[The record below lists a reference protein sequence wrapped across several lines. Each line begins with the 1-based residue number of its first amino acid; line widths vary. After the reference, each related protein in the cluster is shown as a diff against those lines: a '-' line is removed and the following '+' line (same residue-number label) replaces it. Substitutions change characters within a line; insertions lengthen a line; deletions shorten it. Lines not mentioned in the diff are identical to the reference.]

1 MNKSIQEVINILE
14 ENNVRVELVAST
26 TYYALL
32 DCAYSKTGNVRFTI
46 LFKLSTHNIVGKVE
60 MYNTDDDDN
69 TTTLTIKA
77 EHLEVGFNSTT
88 FAKRIYSICKAIKE

>member
-14 ENNVRVELVAST
+14 ENHVRVESIAST
-26 TYYALL
+26 TYYTLL
-32 DCAYSKTGNVRFTI
+32 DCAYSKTGSVRFTI

-60 MYNTDDDDN
+60 MYNTDDN

-77 EHLEVGFNSTT
+77 EHLEDGFNSTT
-88 FAKRIYSICKAIKE
+88 FAKRIYSICNAIKE

>member
-1 MNKSIQEVINILE
+1 MNKTIQEVINILE
-14 ENNVRVELVAST
+14 ENHVRVESVAST

-32 DCAYSKTGNVRFTI
+32 DCAYSKTGSVRFTI

-60 MYNTDDDDN
+60 MYNTDDN

-77 EHLEVGFNSTT
+77 EHLEEGFNSTT

>member
-14 ENNVRVELVAST
+14 ENNVRVESVAST

-46 LFKLSTHNIVGKVE
+46 
-60 MYNTDDDDN
+60 
-69 TTTLTIKA
+69 
-77 EHLEVGFNSTT
+77 
-88 FAKRIYSICKAIKE
+88 